1 MPSRS
6 LSPLGRKIA
15 GLMGVTCH
23 FVSLILRHEEKHS
36 HMPLDLLLDMF
47 EKVKC

>member
-6 LSPLGRKIA
+6 LSPLGRKID
-15 GLMGVTCH
+15 GLVGVTLS
-23 FVSLILRHEEKHS
+23 VLLIMRHKEKHS
-36 HMPLDLLLDMF
+36 HMLLDLLLDMF